1 MENDLAAG
9 KSLDLVM
16 SGMPKEGKRTQKN
29 RGEYKMKIG
38 DEVILLTPGIVRE
51 FDEFGNVVV
60 QWGDGLISYYQENEL
75 KVLSGDVCQK
85 SIG

>member
-1 MENDLAAG
+1 MRQVR
-9 KSLDLVM
+9 S
-16 SGMPKEGKRTQKN
+16 KE
-29 RGEYKMKIG
+29 ESYKMKIG

-85 SIG
+85 SIS